1 MRKILIASMITGVVL
16 ALSGA
21 AVAGGP
27 GRHGGGHGGH
37 GGMHFKHA
45 EGGAPHIRFEH
56 GHMDQ
61 MAEKLGLTEDQKE
74 AAKKIHEEAR
84 NRSEPLMEQHHEQME
99 EIHSLLD
106 AGTANAT
113 EIGEKMIAA
122 HATGKQLRAVHE
134 ETKASFAALLTSEQR
149 AKLEEME
156 EDMPRHHRRIMRF

>member
-27 GRHGGGHGGH
+27 GRHGGH

-45 EGGAPHIRFEH
+45 EGGAGAPHIRFEH

-74 AAKKIHEEAR
+74 AAKKVHEEAR
-84 NRSEPLMEQHHEQME
+84 TRSEPLMEQHHEQME

-134 ETKASFAALLTSEQR
+134 ETKASFAALLTAEQR
-149 AKLEEME
+149 AKLDEME
-156 EDMPRHHRRIMRF
+156 EDMPRHRRMIMRF